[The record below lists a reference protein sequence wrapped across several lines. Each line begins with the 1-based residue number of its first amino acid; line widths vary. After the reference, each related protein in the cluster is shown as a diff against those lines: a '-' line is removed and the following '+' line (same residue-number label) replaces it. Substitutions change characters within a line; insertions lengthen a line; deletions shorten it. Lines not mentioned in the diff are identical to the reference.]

1 MTWINDYRARAEL
14 IANMR
19 GTEKHYFRDWNALE
33 DDIKHKLNVSMA
45 RELYESCMDV
55 NKLSSCVI
63 LAMLQEKLDFVLG
76 WE

>member
-1 MTWINDYRARAEL
+1 MSWINEYRARAEL
-14 IANMR
+14 IANMSR
-19 GTEKHYFRDWNALE
+19 TEKHYFRDWNALE
-33 DDIKHKLNVSMA
+33 DDIKDKLNLSMA

-63 LAMLQEKLDFVLG
+63 LAMLQEKPDFVTG